1 MEKRLIVLIDF
12 SAYSGD
18 LLKYAYD
25 WSKKAGGNLVL
36 VHHTTAVVPAM
47 ADDPTRVTLTRATNE
62 EALAKLHKLKDEH
75 LPDDANVRYIAS
87 EQPVESI
94 ISGLQAEPFDNLVF
108 MGVKGTGRLK
118 QIFVGSFVIEVIDRA
133 NSIVVA
139 MPRNV
144 TEFVSKKMYVAV
156 SNAFQLNTEALDA
169 LLAFTAGKITE
180 LSFFSLTDS
189 KFDLMQMESFL
200 SRLVDQY
207 NDRVK
212 ADYNLYAGE
221 KVYDNIRDII
231 NSRTDELLVVQR
243 GSQSLAYQPFRKFII
258 NELVFAG
265 ETPLVVLP

>member
-25 WSKKAGGNLVL
+25 WSVKAGGDLVL
-36 VHHTTAVVPAM
+36 VHHTTIVVPAM
-47 ADDPTRVTLTRATNE
+47 ADDHTRVTLAQATN
-62 EALAKLHKLKDEH
+62 
-75 LPDDANVRYIAS
+75 DDAVATMKKLAGELLPSDATIRYIAS
-87 EQPVESI
+87 ELPLESI
-94 ISGLQAEPFDNLVF
+94 IAGLQAEPSDSIVF

-118 QIFVGSFVIEVIDRA
+118 QIFVGSYVIEVIDRS

-144 TEFVSKKMYVAV
+144 TEFVSRKMYVAV
-156 SNAFQLNTEALDA
+156 SNAFQLNTAALDT
-169 LLAFTAGKITE
+169 LLRFTGDRIKE
-180 LSFFSLTDS
+180 LSFFSFTDS
-189 KFDLMQMESFL
+189 KFDLTQMESFL
-200 SRLVDQY
+200 GGLVREY
-207 NDRVK
+207 GDRVS

-231 NSRTDELLVVQR
+231 NNKTNEILVVQR
-243 GSQSLAYQPFRKFII
+243 GSHSLTYQPLRKFII

-265 ETPLVVLP
+265 ETPLIVLP